1 MPQATMRQRALG
13 AKQVPKA
20 LETATHRSA
29 VSLALRR
36 KTREFLSRVSALT
49 VPISLTSYGRGAGVG
64 RGRGVGVDLGGTVGV
79 AVGVGGGGVVV
90 AVAVAVS
97 VAVGV
102 AVGV

>member
-1 MPQATMRQRALG
+1 MPQATMRQRAFG

-29 VSLALRR
+29 VSLALRLG
-36 KTREFLSRVSALT
+36 TREFLSRVPALT

-79 AVGVGGGGVVV
+79 AVGVGGG
-90 AVAVAVS
+90 
-97 VAVGV
+97 
-102 AVGV
+102 